1 MTVTDDD
8 PAVTV
13 SFEKEIHYTIEGA
26 SGAAGVEVLL
36 SAPLQ
41 TEVTIPITVL
51 SQSTADPD
59 DYLVDDHAGYAS
71 DPGLTFSPGETFGY
85 IFIKAVLDTVDEN
98 TETVVLGFG
107 ALPAG
112 ISEGSPS
119 RSTVEI
125 KDAIQVSFANSS
137 YTVEEGGGGVEVVVK
152 LNKPRNNLRIPLTA
166 NGHGGADASD
176 FTGVPQEVVFK
187 DDETEKTFTVVAIE
201 DTEEENGE
209 MVRLGFG
216 AFSEGIVAISPD
228 SAMVMINDD
237 DPESSPQLSCDAVWC
252 ATAVLTVRG
261 VQDESRLIS
270 GWARS
275 GSPPGSLSD
284 DDFTYGG
291 VEYTLGEIIVISQ
304 DDNPERS
311 RFYFFFYNAEV
322 PTEAHYSRW
331 TLYIDDFTLSFTS
344 DNMTPNGFVW
354 RDLEFSTDKYRNPP
368 ITLQLRIEE
377 SSENQQISENG
388 MAQAQGG
395 NTPATGA
402 PVINGTPLARQELTA
417 DTSGIEDADGL
428 TNVTYSYQWIA
439 GGSDIDGAA
448 NSTYTLSDDDEGKA
462 IRVRVSFTDDAG
474 NDETLT
480 SNAVAAAVAPLPPL
494 TASLPNSPFQS
505 PRHQGAGDKPQV
517 VVAFS
522 LPVASFEKTTPSV
535 SLTGATVSSVRRHE
549 EEGLENAWIF
559 FLNPNGADDIVF
571 SLVTGQPC
579 DSGGICTEDGGL
591 LSEGVQVTVPG
602 PEEEEDEPEP
612 SSQEQEQAGDDQ
624 QTPQSPPPAPM
635 DLTATV
641 NADGHIVLSWNA
653 PDDDSITGYQI
664 LRRRP
669 SEGEGTL
676 LVYVANTRST
686 ATTFTDTSV
695 TAGVKHV
702 YRVKA
707 INAAGLSGRSNYVNP
722 TP

>member
-1 MTVTDDD
+1 MTLVHSVSSTDDSTYDALADQAVTVSITENDAVGITLSPTTLTVNEGSTADYTVELSVQPTADVTVNITGGGDVTVNPTSLTFSTNTWDTAKTVTVTAAQDDDGADDTQTVGHAVATGSAPEYVGASLDGLPVTVDDDD

-13 SFEKEIHYTIEGA
+13 SFEKEVHYTIEGA

-119 RSTVEI
+119 RATVEI

-237 DPESSPQLSCDAVWC
+237 PESSPQLSCDAVWC

-261 VQDESRLIS
+261 VQDESRPIS

-322 PTEAHYSRW
+322 PAEA
-331 TLYIDDFTLSFTS
+331 L
-344 DNMTPNGFVW
+344 
-354 RDLEFSTDKYRNPP
+354 
-368 ITLQLRIEE
+368 
-377 SSENQQISENG
+377 
-388 MAQAQGG
+388 
-395 NTPATGA
+395 A
-402 PVINGTPLARQELTA
+402 P
-417 DTSGIEDADGL
+417 
-428 TNVTYSYQWIA
+428 
-439 GGSDIDGAA
+439 
-448 NSTYTLSDDDEGKA
+448 
-462 IRVRVSFTDDAG
+462 
-474 NDETLT
+474 
-480 SNAVAAAVAPLPPL
+480 
-494 TASLPNSPFQS
+494 
-505 PRHQGAGDKPQV
+505 
-517 VVAFS
+517 
-522 LPVASFEKTTPSV
+522 
-535 SLTGATVSSVRRHE
+535 RR
-549 EEGLENAWIF
+549 F
-559 FLNPNGADDIVF
+559 
-571 SLVTGQPC
+571 
-579 DSGGICTEDGGL
+579 
-591 LSEGVQVTVPG
+591 
-602 PEEEEDEPEP
+602 
-612 SSQEQEQAGDDQ
+612 
-624 QTPQSPPPAPM
+624 
-635 DLTATV
+635 
-641 NADGHIVLSWNA
+641 
-653 PDDDSITGYQI
+653 GY
-664 LRRRP
+664 
-669 SEGEGTL
+669 
-676 LVYVANTRST
+676 A
-686 ATTFTDTSV
+686 
-695 TAGVKHV
+695 
-702 YRVKA
+702 
-707 INAAGLSGRSNYVNP
+707 
-722 TP
+722 